1 MHEFIQAITQIESEN
16 MEAIA
21 PHNNQRLYEILFI
34 RKETIATN

>member
-16 MEAIA
+16 MEAIS
-21 PHNNQRLYEILFI
+21 PRNNQRLYEILLI